1 MPALPYLA
9 SYTWTY
15 IVYQCNC
22 CGMCHWIAN
31 IDQCLSRVL
40 LFLLLLSVKSTNANS
55 DRGGGMAGVSSQY
68 TKSLYL
74 KVMSFTLDGHCNN
87 GEREGVKSP
96 YSQNSHWMV
105 VGWPLNRNGWFYQTH
120 ATGPQ
125 LVKSWN
131 VIIIKCVLWNWR
143 FVLYSFNF
151 TLSIQDNQFTADY
164 KQKTTTRST
173 STLFSIVPD
182 EYHQII

>member
-1 MPALPYLA
+1 M
-9 SYTWTY
+9 
-15 IVYQCNC
+15 YQCNC

-40 LFLLLLSVKSTNANS
+40 LFLLLSVKSTNANS
-55 DRGGGMAGVSSQY
+55 DRGGMAGVSIVSIH
-68 TKSLYL
+68 SLYL

-143 FVLYSFNF
+143 FVLYSMQQCQSRITN
-151 TLSIQDNQFTADY
+151 LQ
-164 KQKTTTRST
+164 
-173 STLFSIVPD
+173 
-182 EYHQII
+182 QITNKKPPHEARPHFFQLYLMNIIR